1 VNWSSFIRCGEAGI
15 ASGSEVKRFTVF
27 TVSYGAV
34 RIKHCVKDVI
44 FRLHRIADL
53 GDSVGN
59 NTRYASDDFGYHAH
73 PGGLLFWG
81 AW

>member
-1 VNWSSFIRCGEAGI
+1 M
-15 ASGSEVKRFTVF
+15 KRFTDRMKNF
-27 TVSYGAV
+27 
-34 RIKHCVKDVI
+34 IKIAI
-44 FRLHRIADL
+44 FRLHGIVVL

-59 NTRYASDDFGYHAH
+59 NTRYASVDFGFHAH